1 MKYLLALV
9 LGLSL
14 LGDAHGEHPEVS
26 LYKTDKLL
34 DKQLLLQSRYLRLL
48 YEKVMTEHISE
59 WCLQTAEKVRYERG
73 RLKTGPVSL
82 EEYKIIISKAN
93 FCRTG
98 ANQALLL
105 LTDYILADFEL
116 RRR

>member
-26 LYKTDKLL
+26 LKTDQQI
-34 DKQLLLQSRYLRLL
+34 DMQLLLQSRYLTSL
-48 YEKVMTEHISE
+48 YQKVMTEHISA

-82 EEYKIIISKAN
+82 GEYKIIISKAN

>member
-14 LGDAHGEHPEVS
+14 LGDARGEHPEVS
-26 LYKTDKLL
+26 LKT

-48 YEKVMTEHISE
+48 YQKVMTEHISE

-82 EEYKIIISKAN
+82 GEYKIIISKAN